1 MSAYGW
7 QRDKIKQR
15 TKGYPMFDN
24 LREEANSSPYFQESA
39 QFQPAAGTTSDPAV
53 SKPRKLFGMTP
64 VQRFII
70 AVMLAI
76 VVCNLGLMCLLVTG
90 RMGI

>member
-1 MSAYGW
+1 
-7 QRDKIKQR
+7 
-15 TKGYPMFDN
+15 MFDN
-24 LREEANSSPYFQESA
+24 LREDASSSPYFQDDAKFST
-39 QFQPAAGTTSDPAV
+39 AAGTASEPATSR
-53 SKPRKLFGMTP
+53 PRKLFGMTP

-76 VVCNLGLMCLLVTG
+76 VVCNLGLMCLLITG